1 MKLYKWVIAIACVI
15 ALSLAVFS
23 LSAYA
28 ATKPP
33 TTSKTVICGQ
43 RAYIGHGARYW
54 YKKYIRIKTGQVR
67 ANVNL
72 QKHPAK
78 FRTKGCPRSIWKGH
92 GPEYWHYKS
101 AVLTAIGRAKQLALR
116 YDSRP
121 VRAARVALKYI
132 GRWYVWGGNSPQ
144 EGFDCSG
151 IVQYAYSQ
159 VGIYLPRTTWYQ
171 RFMGRHVWGSL
182 KSGDILFF
190 NGYSHEAM
198 YIDRGLMIEAP
209 YTGAQVRL
217 VPVRSYI
224 EARRVTKKEPIP
236 WSVLYG
242 DLL

>member
-1 MKLYKWVIAIACVI
+1 MKSLIWFTLVI

-23 LSAYA
+23 LSAYGVD
-28 ATKPP
+28 KLP

-43 RAYIGHGARYW
+43 RAYIGHGAKYW
-54 YKKYIRIKTGQVR
+54 YTKFYRIKTGKIR

-72 QKHPAK
+72 QKHPSR
-78 FRTKGCPRSIWKGH
+78 FRKKGCPRSIWKGH
-92 GPEYWHYKS
+92 GPEYWHYKA

-116 YDSRP
+116 YDTRP
-121 VRAARVALKYI
+121 VRAVRVALRYI
-132 GRWYVWGGNSPQ
+132 GRWYVWGGNNPSV
-144 EGFDCSG
+144 GFDCSG
-151 IVQYAYSQ
+151 LVQYAYSQ

-171 RFMGRHVWGSL
+171 RFMGRHVIGSL
-182 KSGDILFF
+182 KAGDIIFF

-198 YIDRGLMIEAP
+198 YVDRGMMIEAP

-224 EARRVTKKEPIP
+224 EARRVTKKDPIP
-236 WSVLYG
+236 WQVVIG